1 MPSLEELFKSKK
13 ITEGPNTG
21 LTAKEA
27 YAPQNSKSRDV
38 TSSNV
43 FVKKV
48 NSIGGGEFKKLYDVL
63 GKVNNSRKNR
73 SITLSE
79 TWAEEEATGLKQ
91 FAISGKPFLYGLDFF
106 RISNQRTQTLV
117 TMNRAAAKGVPGGFD
132 DKIGNAVGNYVGD
145 ALTNVLN
152 NGKKAQLPPKP
163 DFAAL
168 GTEIAIDIGDRLL
181 GAVLPNA
188 LIPTKVAT
196 EFEKWYDSPAEGLN
210 PDNKKNLTY
219 EYNTDKKV
227 IKLIEQNK
235 VKGALS
241 NAVKSNKNILSQT
254 KDFLISTAASVVGG
268 LVKAGVSSLI
278 RKGTNAL
285 LTNKFGN
292 ILMGNKGGQS
302 EPITEYNIKY
312 SSKNEYGKV
321 ALQENYKT
329 VDEIGTLKGRTLWR
343 AAGPELRGKIANNN
357 LLKSQFTLFANPEIG
372 KLIPGLKYATPAS
385 IKSDK
390 EILEEYNTEPNGVSK
405 YVTNDLF
412 NARGISNG
420 QDFLNLAAAV
430 QNSSTVMDPQSKPYD
445 AFDFVAL
452 KFYSTY
458 QDKHVQFRCTVSEL
472 TETFTPG
479 WETNKFI
486 GNPFNFYTYSGVERS
501 LQFTFKVFSLNAM
514 EHKNAWRRL
523 NYLASLTYPQGYQGI
538 VGAVAPPLIKFTLG
552 DMYKQKD
559 AVIDSL
565 SYSVDETIP
574 WEIGTNAKLAGPIL
588 SAGANGFLFVPDLT
602 NASDLTNHK
611 LPMII
616 SVDITLKFLESRNS
630 LSNGLYGYSG

>member
-1 MPSLEELFKSKK
+1 MPSLEELFKSQK
-13 ITEGPNTG
+13 IEKGPNTG

-27 YAPQNSKSRDV
+27 YAPQNSKSRDI

-48 NSIGGGEFKKLYDVL
+48 NTMGGGEFKKLYDVL
-63 GKVNNSRKNR
+63 GKVNKARQTR
-73 SITLSE
+73 SITLGE
-79 TWAEEEATGLKQ
+79 TLAEEDAAGLKQ

-117 TMNRAAAKGVPGGFD
+117 TMNRAASRGVPGGFD

-145 ALTNVLN
+145 AITNVLN

-181 GAVLPNA
+181 GALLPNP

-196 EFEKWYDSPAEGLN
+196 EFEKWYDSPGEGMN
-210 PDNKKNLTY
+210 PDKNKNLTY
-219 EYNTDKKV
+219 EYNTDKKI
-227 IKLIEQNK
+227 IKLIEKNK

-241 NAVKSNKNILSQT
+241 NAIKSNKNILSQT
-254 KDFLISTAASVVGG
+254 KDFLISTASSVIGG

-278 RKGTNAL
+278 RKGTNKL
-285 LTNKFGN
+285 LTNKLGN

-302 EPITEYNIKY
+302 EPVTEYTIKY

-321 ALQENYKT
+321 AMAETFKS
-329 VDEIGTLKGRTLWR
+329 VDEIGTLKGLGLYRYVSDDVRSQL
-343 AAGPELRGKIANNN
+343 ANNN
-357 LLKSQFTLFANPEIG
+357 LLKASFTNPQIA
-372 KLIPGLKYATPAS
+372 KLVPGLKYATPES
-385 IKSDK
+385 VKTDG
-390 EILEEYNTEPNGVSK
+390 EILEQVNVAPDGISK
-405 YVTNDLF
+405 YITADLF

-420 QDFLNLAAAV
+420 QDFLNLAAPV
-430 QNSSTVMDPQSKPYD
+430 QSSATVTDATQKKYD
-445 AFDFVAL
+445 DYDFVVL

-458 QDKHVQFRCTVSEL
+458 QDKHVQFRCTVREL
-472 TETFTPG
+472 TETFAPS
-479 WETNKFI
+479 WETSKFI
-486 GNPFNFYTYSGVERS
+486 GNPFNFYTYNGIERS
-501 LQFTFKVFSLNAM
+501 LQFTFKVFSLNAL

-523 NYLASLTYPQGYQGI
+523 NYLASLTYPQDYQGM

-559 AVIDSL
+559 AIIDSL

-574 WEIGTNAKLAGPIL
+574 WEIGTNAKLAGPIF
-588 SAGANGFLFVPDLT
+588 STGPTGFSFVPDLT
-602 NASDLTNHK
+602 NAADVTNHK

-630 LSNGLYGYSG
+630 LGKGLYGYSD